1 VKRKSWVA
9 RLRSVRTVSEK
20 GEGDDDSEWVSE
32 ESEGGAL
39 GRDRRSAGAD
49 GSSSGAADG
58 SASVAAEGSGSA
70 AEAEAGSGQV
80 EVVAVPLPNSPKRP
94 D

>member
-1 VKRKSWVA
+1 MKRKSWVA

-20 GEGDDDSEWVSE
+20 GEGDDDSEWLSE

-49 GSSSGAADG
+49 GSSSGA
-58 SASVAAEGSGSA
+58 VEGSGSA
-70 AEAEAGSGQV
+70 AEAEARSGQV
-80 EVVAVPLPNSPKRP
+80 EVVAVPLPTSPKRP
-94 D
+94 